1 MEVFCQG
8 CGGCL
13 SKALLCGRKQGSAAI
28 VHRSK
33 DPQRSCTEARIRS
46 DSRRRETV
54 LKQILRH
61 REASELKFMWTSSGY
76 CVRPEAGSML
86 SPSGPGFSCLDTGF
100 V

>member
-1 MEVFCQG
+1 M
-8 CGGCL
+8 
-13 SKALLCGRKQGSAAI
+13 SIQGSAL
-28 VHRSK
+28 
-33 DPQRSCTEARIRS
+33 CTEARIRS
-46 DSRRRETV
+46 DRRRRETV

-86 SPSGPGFSCLDTGF
+86 SPSGPRFSCLDTGF